1 MRGDFACRR
10 SDRKIAT
17 RAANT
22 RMVGSFSN
30 RDAIGCKAA
39 NYHNPPLLA
48 NESLRLPD
56 VRTTLWEGAGTT
68 GKSNIQRGRLPSA
81 EIWHP
86 LWHNPISSTKSYC
99 YNTKLSA

>member
-68 GKSNIQRGRLPSA
+68 ARATSSADGCLQQRSGILFGTTRSPAQSR
-81 EIWHP
+81 IVT
-86 LWHNPISSTKSYC
+86 IRSYRP
-99 YNTKLSA
+99 